1 MGLTSVVPNFQMF
14 WISTAI
20 KEIFVKFCLK
30 YRDAFVCLFF
40 HGGLTSAVILS
51 STDNFLVIVLAL
63 LNISIQ
69 KQSFAD
75 LLQNRCP

>member
-40 HGGLTSAVILS
+40 HGGSTSAVILS

-69 KQSFAD
+69 KQPFAD